1 MNANAA
7 RAVLRVRSANYPKRQ
22 MRKPVI
28 DLNEMLVKSLNA
40 FDASRSRSIQVEV
53 GPSSIGGCRRRVWHE
68 LKQTPETNPNT
79 ESLAAILG
87 TFIHSGIEK
96 AIRRE
101 DPFGDNFI
109 IEGEFASGDLKG
121 HVDLFIKDIGLVVD
135 WKTTKVKSLRYFPS
149 QQQRWQVQVY
159 GWLLEQNGHKVN
171 EVALVAIPRDGEMA
185 DIRVHKETYDPPT
198 ALAGIEWLKE
208 IKSIVENNEPA
219 PAPTEAP
226 FFCTKYCSYYDQTG
240 EVGCP
245 STKR

>member
-1 MNANAA
+1 M
-7 RAVLRVRSANYPKRQ
+7 
-22 MRKPVI
+22 I

-68 LKQTPETNPNT
+68 LKQTPKTNNT

-135 WKTTKVKSLRYFPS
+135 WKTTKVKSLRYFPDE
-149 QQQRWQVQVY
+149 QQRWQVQIY

-171 EVALVAIPRDGEMA
+171 EVALVAIPRDGLMSE
-185 DIRVHKETYDPPT
+185 IRVHKENYDAPT
-198 ALAGIEWLKE
+198 ALAGIAWLEE
-208 IKSIVENNEPA
+208 IKLRIAQDQPA
-219 PAPTEAP
+219 PAPEEKLK
-226 FFCTKYCSYYDQTG
+226 FCANYCSYYDQTG

-245 STKR
+245 STKK